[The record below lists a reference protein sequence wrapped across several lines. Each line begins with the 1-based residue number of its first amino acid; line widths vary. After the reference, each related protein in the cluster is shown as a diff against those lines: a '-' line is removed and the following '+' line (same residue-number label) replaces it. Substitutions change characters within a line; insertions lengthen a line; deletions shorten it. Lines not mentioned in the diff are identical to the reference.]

1 MLLHQGIGLGAFN
14 ALSRRGAV
22 HALYECCASLG
33 WANPVA
39 AGRPYASHTELF
51 ARGDAVLVTLDEAT
65 LGEALDCHPIVGGRP
80 RSTHSRSEQCS
91 VWGEDPRIM
100 AAITRSAQAYEERFG
115 FRYLWCSGGRGP
127 DELLADLVHRLDNE
141 IEAERKIRTDEL
153 AKVTRTRLERM
164 LGPEDG
170 FPLY

>member
-51 ARGDAVLVTLDEAT
+51 ARADAVLVTLDETGIAD
-65 LGEALDCHPIVGGRP
+65 ALDCHPIVGGRP
-80 RSTHSRSEQCS
+80 RSAHSRADHSS
-91 VWGEDPRIM
+91 MWDEDPQTM
-100 AAITRSAQAYEERFG
+100 AAIAQSAHEYEQRFG
-115 FRYLWCSGGRGP
+115 FRYLWCPGGRGP
-127 DELLADLVHRLDNE
+127 DELLADLVHRLGNDVD
-141 IEAERKIRTDEL
+141 AERKIRTDEL

>member
-33 WANPVA
+33 WAHPVA

-51 ARGDAVLVTLDEAT
+51 ARGDAVLVTLDEASI
-65 LGEALDCHPIVGGRP
+65 GEALDCHPIVGVRP
-80 RSTHSRSEQCS
+80 RSAHSWSEQCS
-91 VWGEDPRIM
+91 VWDEDPGTM
-100 AAITRSAQAYEERFG
+100 VAIADSARAYEQRFG
-115 FRYLWCSGGRGP
+115 FRYLWCSAGRGP

-141 IEAERKIRTDEL
+141 VDAERKIRTDEL

-164 LGPEDG
+164 LGPEGG

>member
-33 WANPVA
+33 WANSVA
-39 AGRPYASHTELF
+39 AGRPYACHTELF
-51 ARGDAVLVTLDEAT
+51 ARADAVIVTLDEVSIGDAV
-65 LGEALDCHPIVGGRP
+65 DCHPAVGGRP
-80 RSTHSRSEQCS
+80 RSAHSRSEQCS
-91 VWGEDPRIM
+91 VWDEDRRAM
-100 AAITRSAQAYEERFG
+100 TAIAQSAQAYEERFG
-115 FRYLWCSGGRGP
+115 FRYLWCSAGRGP
-127 DELLADLVHRLDNE
+127 DELLADLVHRLDND
-141 IEAERKIRTDEL
+141 IDAERKIRTDEL
-153 AKVTRTRLERM
+153 AKITRTRLERM